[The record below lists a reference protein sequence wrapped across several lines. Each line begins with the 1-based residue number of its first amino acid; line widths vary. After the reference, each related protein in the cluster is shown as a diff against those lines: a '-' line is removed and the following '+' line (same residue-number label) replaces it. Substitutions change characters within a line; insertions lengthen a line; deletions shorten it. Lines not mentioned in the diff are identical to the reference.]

1 MNEIFYKRIC
11 KLIAMNYG
19 LSEDV
24 VWQSFMRLNSI
35 DKVIKLSSE
44 GILAKLSQNMA

>member
-1 MNEIFYKRIC
+1 MNDIFYKRLC

-35 DKVIKLSSE
+35 DKVIKMANE
-44 GILAKLSQNMA
+44 GILAKIAQK